1 MATSRFHSAWFE
13 RAFDGTAA
21 LDMDGSGAATFK
33 LAILTSVPTIN
44 ADTTS
49 TYSAVSANEVSGTN
63 YTSGGFTLSGV
74 TAGLDGS
81 NNWAFDANDLSEIA
95 QSGSGLSNGR
105 QFIVYETVGGYI
117 VYSHTADADFGNV
130 GGPLNI
136 GFDAA
141 GILGVTI

>member
-13 RAFDGTAA
+13 RAFDGTAP
-21 LDMDGSGAATFK
+21 LDLDATGAATVK
-33 LAILTSVPTIN
+33 LAILTSSATLN
-44 ADTTS
+44 ADTS
-49 TYSAVSANEVSGTN
+49 NTYSGVSANEVSGTN
-63 YTSGGFTLSGV
+63 YTSAGYTLSGL

-95 QSGSGLSNGR
+95 QSGSGFSNGR
-105 QFIVYETVGGYI
+105 SLIVYETGGGYI
-117 VYSHTADADFGNV
+117 LYSHTADADFGNV
-130 GGPLNI
+130 AGPLNI